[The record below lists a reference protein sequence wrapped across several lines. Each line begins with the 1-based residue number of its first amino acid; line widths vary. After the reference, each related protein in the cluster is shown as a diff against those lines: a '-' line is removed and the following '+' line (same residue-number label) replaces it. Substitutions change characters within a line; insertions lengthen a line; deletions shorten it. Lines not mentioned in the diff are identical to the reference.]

1 MSNNISKK
9 IKNTMSAVLNVPI
22 KKISVTSSPDNIKN
36 WDSIKHLQLIIALEE
51 EFDIAIEGE
60 NATEMLNYPLIENII
75 KEILKNKI

>member
-22 KKISVTSSPDNIKN
+22 KKISETSSPDNIKS